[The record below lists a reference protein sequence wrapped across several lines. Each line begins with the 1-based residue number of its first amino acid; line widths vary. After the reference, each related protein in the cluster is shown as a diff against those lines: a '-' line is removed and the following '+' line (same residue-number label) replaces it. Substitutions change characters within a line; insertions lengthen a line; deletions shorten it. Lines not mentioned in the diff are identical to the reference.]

1 MGVRTVELLML
12 IAYNLALLGIG
23 YYYRKKSDTQ
33 GQFWVAERSI
43 GAFVNGTGIFAAVAS
58 AASYMGFIA
67 MGYVYGMP
75 ISLVIIAAASAG
87 YAFAMFGFAAP
98 LQRMGRFSLADVFGV
113 RYGPAARLI
122 AATLTIIFFFMY
134 LIPQL
139 KGGALILQMVLGIP
153 YTFGVIFIGAVFV
166 LYVAIGGMYAVTW
179 TEFIQGLVK
188 TFCMGGL
195 IIAILVATNGPGNL
209 FRSAMEAAPNFATVS
224 PKMPMISVVG
234 LFLSIFLFMG
244 ASPHVVQRQLTA
256 RTPHIGRLSFV
267 IAICMYAFFV
277 FFGYMCIIPAG
288 KIFFPNLKDADNLIL
303 YMIDHYFDPIVA
315 GVMLAGIMAAVQAT
329 VATMLLVIGANVAND
344 LYKNFINK
352 DATEKQTVRV
362 GKLACVLVGGLA
374 TIIALDPPGL
384 IGVLVSLLTGIVG
397 STFFFPLWLGLW
409 WRRTT
414 GAGSIAGMLGG
425 FIIYTILH
433 LTKLM
438 PLFAATI
445 PAAIA
450 SLLLTVIVSLL
461 TEPPSAEIT
470 RLVEE
475 IRDNVAIG

>member
-1 MGVRTVELLML
+1 MEIKTVELGML
-12 IAYNLALLGIG
+12 IVYNILLLGIG

-67 MGYVYGMP
+67 LGYVYGMP
-75 ISLVIIAAASAG
+75 VSLVIIAAASAG

-113 RYGPAARLI
+113 RYGPVARLI
-122 AATLTIIFFFMY
+122 AASLTIIFFFMY

-139 KGGALILQMVLGIP
+139 KGGALILQMVVGIP
-153 YTFGVIFIGAVFV
+153 YSIGVIFIGAVFI
-166 LYVAIGGMYAVTW
+166 LYVSVGGMYAVTW
-179 TEFIQGLVK
+179 TEFIQGIVK
-188 TFCMGGL
+188 SFCMGGL
-195 IIAILVATNGPGNL
+195 ILVILVAMNGPGNL
-209 FRSAMEAAPNFATVS
+209 FKAAVDAAPSFAAVS

-267 IAICMYAFFV
+267 VAISLYAIFV
-277 FFGYMCIIPAG
+277 FFGYMAIIPAG
-288 KIFFPNLKDADNLIL
+288 KVLFPNLKDADNLIL
-303 YMIDHYFDPIVA
+303 YMIERYFSPTLA
-315 GVMLAGIMAAVQAT
+315 GIMLAGIMAAVQAT

-344 LYKNFINK
+344 LYKNFFNK

-362 GKLACVLVGGLA
+362 GKLACIVVGGLA
-374 TIIALDPPGL
+374 TLIALKPPGL
-384 IGVLVSLLTGIVG
+384 IGVLVGLLTGVVG

-409 WRRTT
+409 WKRTT
-414 GAGSIAGMLGG
+414 TAGGIAGMVGG
-425 FIIYTILH
+425 FVLYVVLY
-433 LTKLM
+433 LGTKM
-438 PLFAATI
+438 PLFSATI
-445 PAAIA
+445 PAALV
-450 SLLLTVIVSLL
+450 SLALTVVVSLVTAPPPREIVSL
-461 TEPPSAEIT
+461 
-470 RLVEE
+470 VED
-475 IRDNVAIG
+475 IRDNVAI